1 MSLVN
6 ALINQ
11 IGREIGRDIYRTTKQ
26 SLLNDF
32 GSKRGKSFSKLPV
45 NEQLIAKIEEIQHS
59 KSKLDLH
66 QLREFMHTISD
77 HVDVKTGDWDDV
89 FVQADHLIDAFKI
102 NEPKSNVTILQE
114 IDQLNLTHYRLAFQ
128 SHKKWILDRIEVM
141 RREELYHWSPPNRWI
156 LFFFSLFGCGSSFLN
171 RGKLNT
177 LSEFFIP
184 WLTAPIVY
192 AAISNSAQGNKS
204 INLVALLCLLFY
216 CLSIL
221 GNFVKRGDLVKIKNG
236 IMERVNQLKLYYEEV
251 AEISL

>member
-11 IGREIGRDIYRTTKQ
+11 IGREIGRDIYQTTKR
-26 SLLNDF
+26 SLLSDF
-32 GSKRGKSFSKLPV
+32 GSKRGKSFSNLPV
-45 NEQLIAKIEEIQHS
+45 NEQLIAKIEEIQRS

-66 QLREFMHTISD
+66 QLRELMHSISE

-89 FVQADHLIDAFKI
+89 FVRADQLIDAYKI
-102 NEPKSNVTILQE
+102 NEPKSIITILE
-114 IDQLNLTHYRLAFQ
+114 YIDQLNLTHYRLAFQ

-141 RREELYHWSPPNRWI
+141 RREELYHWSPPNRWM

-171 RGKLNT
+171 KGKLNT
-177 LSEFFIP
+177 MSEFFIP
-184 WLTAPIVY
+184 WLSGLMVY
-192 AAISNSAQGNKS
+192 AAISLSTQGNKS
-204 INLVALLCLLFY
+204 LNLAALLCFLFY
-216 CLSIL
+216 CLTIL
-221 GNFVKRGDLVKIKNG
+221 GNFIKRGDLVKIKNG